1 MKAKDFDSFVFNGK
15 NYSLLSKTF
24 QDAFFTFGL
33 FTLRYY
39 PQEKLLIVSDRL
51 AQEFHIEKFFSNM
64 SLSFPKA
71 LFADSEKQHFVDF
84 IKKLEKGEKKI
95 FDFFELR
102 NERTCRLT
110 LVVCD
115 TSKDGS
121 PLTAIG
127 LLEDVEEEKR
137 SDRLFKALSRDFG
150 SIYYVN
156 VESNRVTPYRI
167 SDEIRSEYGEK
178 INSSPHYDE
187 IVTTYIR
194 NTVLDVEQDEMSKMC
209 SVQNLEKEFKK
220 RDVLIHD
227 YRGMRNGKVIY
238 CRMKVAN
245 ISKGKKFTAFMIAFS
260 DMTKSKTLEVERLAY
275 VDQVTGGNNY
285 NYFKRKILEISKTG
299 YFVSMDIH
307 QFKTINQICGVQ
319 TGDMV
324 LKGIWETLLKF
335 IKKDDIAARVNADHF
350 IIYAP
355 QSTRQEVTD
364 GIGTLSS
371 GLVQLSKRMRC
382 PRLNAYFGIAKWDPS
397 KPIEEVYSYTTIAKH
412 SIKDDKNKNYQF
424 YSEDEGQRVI
434 ENKNME
440 DGFSDAI
447 MNDNFKVYY
456 QPKINPVTGK
466 IVGAEALVRWQ
477 LDNGD
482 IIPPGKFIPVFEKD
496 GLIRILDEYIF
507 GTVCR
512 FVKERLALK
521 KTIMPVSVNLSRA
534 SICYEGVVEQYARIV
549 EETGI
554 DPKYVPIEITESAA
568 ASNTAIQEISYEFN
582 KKGFVLCMDDFGTG
596 YSSIALLNLLP
607 FNNIKLDKTLIDG
620 IGDVN
625 GLKLIK
631 HIIALSKDLG
641 LTITAEGVESK
652 DQKDSLVQLQC
663 DNIQGFFYHRPLPE
677 AEFVKLL

>member
-51 AQEFHIEKFFSNM
+51 AQEFHTEKVFSNM
-64 SLSFPKA
+64 SLSFPQA

-84 IKKLEKGEKKI
+84 IAKLEKGEKRI

-102 NERTCRLT
+102 NEHTCRLT
-110 LVVCD
+110 FVVCD
-115 TSKDGS
+115 TNKEGL

-137 SDRLFKALSRDFG
+137 SDRLFKALSRDYG
-150 SIYYVN
+150 SIYYVD
-156 VESNRVTPYRI
+156 VENNFITPYRI
-167 SDEIRSEYGEK
+167 SEEIQSEYGEK
-178 INSSPHYDE
+178 IHSTPYYDE

-194 NTVLDVEQDEMSKMC
+194 NTVLDVEQAEMQKLC
-209 SVQNLEKEFKK
+209 SVENLEQEFKK

-227 YRGMRNGKVIY
+227 YRGMRNGKIIY
-238 CRMKVAN
+238 CRMKVVN
-245 ISKGKKFTAFMIAFS
+245 FSKGPKFTAFMIAFS
-260 DMTKSKTLEVERLAY
+260 DMTKSKTFEVERLAY

-285 NYFKRKILEISKTG
+285 NYFKRKIREISKPG

-319 TGDMV
+319 TGDVV
-324 LKGIWETLLKF
+324 LRGIWETLLKF
-335 IKKDDIAARVNADHF
+335 LKKDDIAARVNADHF

-355 QSTRQEVTD
+355 QSTKEEVSK
-364 GIGTLSS
+364 GIESLSD
-371 GLVQLSKRMRC
+371 GLVQLSKKMRC
-382 PRLNAYFGIAKWDPS
+382 PRLNSYFGIAKWVPS
-397 KPIEEVYSYTTIAKH
+397 KAIEEVYSYTTVAKH
-412 SIKDDKNKNYQF
+412 NVKFDKNKNYQF
-424 YSEDEGQRVI
+424 YSEEEGQRVI
-434 ENKNME
+434 ETKNME
-440 DGFSDAI
+440 DSFSDAI
-447 MNDNFKVYY
+447 MNDNFKVWY
-456 QPKINPVTGK
+456 QPKINPVNGK

-482 IIPPGKFIPVFEKD
+482 IVPPGKFIPVFEKD

-507 GTVCR
+507 GSVCR
-512 FVKERLALK
+512 FIKDRLVLNK
-521 KTIMPVSVNLSRA
+521 VVTPVSVNLSRA
-534 SICYEGVVEQYARIV
+534 SICYEGVVEQYAKIV
-549 EETGI
+549 EEMGI

-568 ASNTAIQEISYEFN
+568 ASNDAIQEISNDFN

-607 FNNIKLDKTLIDG
+607 FDNIKLDKTLIDG

-652 DQKDSLVQLQC
+652 EQKDSLVQLKC
-663 DNIQGFFYHRPLPE
+663 DNIQGFFYKPPLPE

>member
-51 AQEFHIEKFFSNM
+51 AQEFHTEKVFSNM
-64 SLSFPKA
+64 SLSFPQA

-84 IKKLEKGEKKI
+84 IAKLEKGEKRI

-102 NERTCRLT
+102 SERTCRLT
-110 LVVCD
+110 FVVCD
-115 TSKDGS
+115 TNKEGL

-137 SDRLFKALSRDFG
+137 SDRLFKALSRDYG
-150 SIYYVN
+150 SIYYVD
-156 VESNRVTPYRI
+156 VENNFITPYRI
-167 SDEIRSEYGEK
+167 SEEIQSEYGEK
-178 INSSPHYDE
+178 IHSTPYYDE

-194 NTVLDVEQDEMSKMC
+194 NTVLDVEQAEMQKLC
-209 SVQNLEKEFKK
+209 SVENLEKEFKN
-220 RDVLIHD
+220 RDVVIHD
-227 YRGMRNGKVIY
+227 YRGMRNGKIIY
-238 CRMKVAN
+238 CRMKVVN
-245 ISKGKKFTAFMIAFS
+245 FSKGPKFTAFMIAFS
-260 DMTKSKTLEVERLAY
+260 DMTKSKTFEVERLAY

-285 NYFKRKILEISKTG
+285 NYFKRKIREISKPG

-319 TGDMV
+319 TGDVV
-324 LKGIWETLLKF
+324 LRGIWETLLKF
-335 IKKDDIAARVNADHF
+335 LKKDDVAARVNADHF

-355 QSTRQEVTD
+355 QSTKEEVSK
-364 GIGTLSS
+364 GIESLSD
-371 GLVQLSKRMRC
+371 GLVQLSKKMRC
-382 PRLNAYFGIAKWDPS
+382 PRLNSYFGIAKWEPS
-397 KPIEEVYSYTTIAKH
+397 KAIEEVYSYTTIAKH
-412 SIKDDKNKNYQF
+412 NVKSDKNKNYQF
-424 YSEDEGQRVI
+424 YSEEEGQRVI
-434 ENKNME
+434 ETKNME
-440 DGFSDAI
+440 DSFSDAI
-447 MNDNFKVYY
+447 MNDNFKVWY
-456 QPKINPVTGK
+456 QPKINPVNGK

-482 IIPPGKFIPVFEKD
+482 IVPPGKFIPVFEKD

-507 GTVCR
+507 GSVCR
-512 FVKERLALK
+512 FIKNRLALNK
-521 KTIMPVSVNLSRA
+521 IVTPVSVNLSRA
-534 SICYEGVVEQYARIV
+534 SICYEGVVEQYAKIV
-549 EETGI
+549 EEMGI

-568 ASNTAIQEISYEFN
+568 ASNDAIQEISNDFN

-607 FNNIKLDKTLIDG
+607 FDNIKLDKTLIDG
-620 IGDVN
+620 FGDVN

-652 DQKDSLVQLQC
+652 EQKDSLVQLNC
-663 DNIQGFFYHRPLPE
+663 DNIQGFFYKPPLPE

>member
-24 QDAFFTFGL
+24 QDAFFMFGL

-51 AQEFHIEKFFSNM
+51 AQEFHTEKVFSNM
-64 SLSFPKA
+64 SLSFPQA

-102 NERTCRLT
+102 NEHTCRLT
-110 LVVCD
+110 FVVCD
-115 TSKDGS
+115 CNKEGL

-156 VESNRVTPYRI
+156 VETNEITPYRI
-167 SDEIRSEYGEK
+167 SEEIQSEYGEK
-178 INSSPHYDE
+178 IQSTPYYNE

-194 NTVLDVEQDEMSKMC
+194 NTVLDVEQEEMTKLC
-209 SVQNLEKEFKK
+209 SIEHLEKEFKK
-220 RDVLIHD
+220 REVLIHD
-227 YRGMRNGKVIY
+227 YRGVRNGKVIY

-245 ISKGKKFTAFMIAFS
+245 FSKEEKFTAFMIAFS
-260 DMTKSKTLEVERLAY
+260 DMTKSKTFEVERLAY

-285 NYFKRKILEISKTG
+285 NYFKRKIREIAKPG

-319 TGDMV
+319 TGDVV
-324 LKGIWETLLKF
+324 LKGIWDTLLKF
-335 IKKDDIAARVNADHF
+335 LKKDDVAARVNADHF

-355 QSTRQEVTD
+355 NSTKEEVAE
-364 GIGTLSS
+364 GIASLSD

-382 PRLNAYFGIAKWDPS
+382 PRLNAYFGIAKWEPS
-397 KPIEEVYSYTTIAKH
+397 QEIEEAYSYITIAKH
-412 SIKDDKNKNYQF
+412 SIKADKNKNYQF
-424 YSEDEGQRVI
+424 YSEEEGQRVI
-434 ENKNME
+434 ESKNME
-440 DGFSDAI
+440 DNFSDAI
-447 MNDNFKVYY
+447 MNDNFKVFY
-456 QPKINPVTGK
+456 QPKINPHNGK

-482 IIPPGKFIPVFEKD
+482 IVPPGKFIPVFEKD

-512 FVKERLALK
+512 FIKDRLTANK
-521 KTIMPVSVNLSRA
+521 VVIPVSVNLSRA
-534 SICYEGVVEQYARIV
+534 SICYEGVVEQYAKIV

-554 DPKYVPIEITESAA
+554 DPGYVPIEITESAA
-568 ASNTAIQEISYEFN
+568 ASNNAIQEISNEFSR
-582 KKGFVLCMDDFGTG
+582 KGFVLCMDDFGTG
-596 YSSIALLNLLP
+596 YSSIALLNILP
-607 FNNIKLDKTLIDG
+607 FDNIKLDKTLIDG
-620 IGDVN
+620 IGEVN

-652 DQKDSLVQLQC
+652 EQRDSLVQLQC
-663 DNIQGFFYHRPLPE
+663 DNIQGFFYKPPLPE
-677 AEFVKLL
+677 KEFVKLL

>member
-51 AQEFHIEKFFSNM
+51 AQEFHTEKVFSNM
-64 SLSFPKA
+64 SLSFPQA

-84 IKKLEKGEKKI
+84 IAKLEKGEKRI

-110 LVVCD
+110 FVVCD
-115 TSKDGS
+115 TNKEGL

-137 SDRLFKALSRDFG
+137 SDRLFKALSRDYG
-150 SIYYVN
+150 SIYYVD
-156 VESNRVTPYRI
+156 VENNFITPYRI
-167 SDEIRSEYGEK
+167 SEEIQSEYGEK
-178 INSSPHYDE
+178 IHSTPYYDE

-194 NTVLDVEQDEMSKMC
+194 NTVLDVEQAEMQKLC
-209 SVQNLEKEFKK
+209 SVENLEKEFKD
-220 RDVLIHD
+220 RDVVIHD
-227 YRGMRNGKVIY
+227 YRGMRNGKIIY
-238 CRMKVAN
+238 CRMKVVN
-245 ISKGKKFTAFMIAFS
+245 FSKGPKFTAFMIAFS
-260 DMTKSKTLEVERLAY
+260 DMTKSKTFEVERLAY

-285 NYFKRKILEISKTG
+285 NYFKRKIREISKSG

-319 TGDMV
+319 TGDVV
-324 LKGIWETLLKF
+324 LRGIWETLLKF
-335 IKKDDIAARVNADHF
+335 LKKDDVAARVNADHF

-355 QSTRQEVTD
+355 QSTKEEVSK
-364 GIGTLSS
+364 GIESLSD
-371 GLVQLSKRMRC
+371 GLVQLSKKMRC
-382 PRLNAYFGIAKWDPS
+382 PRLNSYFGIAKWEPS
-397 KPIEEVYSYTTIAKH
+397 KAIEEVYSYTTIAKH
-412 SIKDDKNKNYQF
+412 NVKSDKNKNYQF
-424 YSEDEGQRVI
+424 YSEEEGQRVI
-434 ENKNME
+434 ETKNME
-440 DGFSDAI
+440 DSFSDAI
-447 MNDNFKVYY
+447 MNDNFKVWY
-456 QPKINPVTGK
+456 QPKINPVNGK

-482 IIPPGKFIPVFEKD
+482 IVPPGKFIPVFEKD

-507 GTVCR
+507 GSVCR
-512 FVKERLALK
+512 FIKNRLALNK
-521 KTIMPVSVNLSRA
+521 IVTPVSVNLSRA
-534 SICYEGVVEQYARIV
+534 SICYEGVVEQYAKIV
-549 EETGI
+549 EEMGI

-568 ASNTAIQEISYEFN
+568 ASNDAIQEISNDFN

-607 FNNIKLDKTLIDG
+607 FDNIKLDKTLIDG

-652 DQKDSLVQLQC
+652 EQKDSLVQLNC
-663 DNIQGFFYHRPLPE
+663 DNIQGFFYKPPLPE

>member
-51 AQEFHIEKFFSNM
+51 AQEFHTEKVFSNM
-64 SLSFPKA
+64 SLSFPQA

-84 IKKLEKGEKKI
+84 IAKLEKGEKRI

-110 LVVCD
+110 FVVCD
-115 TSKDGS
+115 TNKEGL

-137 SDRLFKALSRDFG
+137 SDRLFKALSRDYG
-150 SIYYVN
+150 SIYYVD
-156 VESNRVTPYRI
+156 VENNFITPYRI
-167 SDEIRSEYGEK
+167 SEEIQSEYGEK
-178 INSSPHYDE
+178 IHSTPYYDE

-194 NTVLDVEQDEMSKMC
+194 NTVLDVEQAEMQKLC
-209 SVQNLEKEFKK
+209 SVENLEKEFKD
-220 RDVLIHD
+220 RDVVIHD
-227 YRGMRNGKVIY
+227 YRGMRNGKIIY
-238 CRMKVAN
+238 CRMKVVN
-245 ISKGKKFTAFMIAFS
+245 FSKGPKFTAFMIAFS
-260 DMTKSKTLEVERLAY
+260 DMTKSKTFEVERLAY

-285 NYFKRKILEISKTG
+285 NYFKRKIREISKPG
-299 YFVSMDIH
+299 YLVSMDIH

-319 TGDMV
+319 TGDVV
-324 LKGIWETLLKF
+324 LRGIWETLLKF
-335 IKKDDIAARVNADHF
+335 LKKDDVAARVNADHF

-355 QSTRQEVTD
+355 QSTKEEVSK
-364 GIGTLSS
+364 GIESLSD
-371 GLVQLSKRMRC
+371 GLVQLSKKMRC
-382 PRLNAYFGIAKWDPS
+382 PRLNSYFGIAKWEPS
-397 KPIEEVYSYTTIAKH
+397 KAIEEVYSYTTIAKH
-412 SIKDDKNKNYQF
+412 NVKSDKNKNYQF
-424 YSEDEGQRVI
+424 YSEEEGQRVI
-434 ENKNME
+434 ETKNME
-440 DGFSDAI
+440 DSFSDAI
-447 MNDNFKVYY
+447 MNDNFKVWY
-456 QPKINPVTGK
+456 QPKINPVSGK

-482 IIPPGKFIPVFEKD
+482 IVPPGKFIPVFEKD

-507 GTVCR
+507 GSVCR
-512 FVKERLALK
+512 FIKNRLALNK
-521 KTIMPVSVNLSRA
+521 IVTPVSVNLSRA
-534 SICYEGVVEQYARIV
+534 SICYEDVVEQYAKIV
-549 EETGI
+549 EEMGI

-568 ASNTAIQEISYEFN
+568 ASNDAIQKISNDFN

-607 FNNIKLDKTLIDG
+607 FDNIKLDKTLIDG

-652 DQKDSLVQLQC
+652 EQKDSLVQLNC
-663 DNIQGFFYHRPLPE
+663 DNIQGFFYKPPLPE

>member
-51 AQEFHIEKFFSNM
+51 AQEFHTEKVFSNM
-64 SLSFPKA
+64 SLSFPQA

-84 IKKLEKGEKKI
+84 IAKLEKGEKRI

-110 LVVCD
+110 FVVCD
-115 TSKDGS
+115 TNKEGL

-137 SDRLFKALSRDFG
+137 SDRLFKALSRDYG
-150 SIYYVN
+150 SIYYVD
-156 VESNRVTPYRI
+156 VENNFITPYRI
-167 SDEIRSEYGEK
+167 SEEIQSEYGEK
-178 INSSPHYDE
+178 IHSTPYYDE

-194 NTVLDVEQDEMSKMC
+194 NTVLDVEQAEMQKLC
-209 SVQNLEKEFKK
+209 SVENLEKEFKD
-220 RDVLIHD
+220 RDVVIHD
-227 YRGMRNGKVIY
+227 YRGMRNGKIIY
-238 CRMKVAN
+238 CRMKVVN
-245 ISKGKKFTAFMIAFS
+245 FSKGPKFTAFMIAFS
-260 DMTKSKTLEVERLAY
+260 DMTKSKTFEVERLAY

-285 NYFKRKILEISKTG
+285 NYFKRKIRKISKPG

-319 TGDMV
+319 TGDVV
-324 LKGIWETLLKF
+324 LRGIWETLLKF
-335 IKKDDIAARVNADHF
+335 LKKDDVAARVNADHF

-355 QSTRQEVTD
+355 QSTKEEVSK
-364 GIGTLSS
+364 GIESLSD
-371 GLVQLSKRMRC
+371 GLVQLSKKMRC
-382 PRLNAYFGIAKWDPS
+382 PRLNSYFGIAKWEPS
-397 KPIEEVYSYTTIAKH
+397 KAIEEVYSYTTIAKH
-412 SIKDDKNKNYQF
+412 NVKSDKNKNYQF
-424 YSEDEGQRVI
+424 YSEEEGQRVI
-434 ENKNME
+434 ETKNME
-440 DGFSDAI
+440 DSFSDAI
-447 MNDNFKVYY
+447 MNDNFKVWY
-456 QPKINPVTGK
+456 QPKINPVSGK

-482 IIPPGKFIPVFEKD
+482 IVPPGKFIPVFEKD

-507 GTVCR
+507 GSVCR
-512 FVKERLALK
+512 FIKNRLALNK
-521 KTIMPVSVNLSRA
+521 IVTPVSVNLSRA
-534 SICYEGVVEQYARIV
+534 SICYEGVVEQYAKIV
-549 EETGI
+549 EEMGI

-568 ASNTAIQEISYEFN
+568 ASNDAIQEISNDFN

-607 FNNIKLDKTLIDG
+607 FDNIKLDKTLIDG

-652 DQKDSLVQLQC
+652 EQKDSLVQLNC
-663 DNIQGFFYHRPLPE
+663 DNIQGFFYKPPLPE

>member
-51 AQEFHIEKFFSNM
+51 AQEFHTEKVFSNM
-64 SLSFPKA
+64 LLSFPQA

-84 IKKLEKGEKKI
+84 IAKLEKGEKRI

-110 LVVCD
+110 FVVCD
-115 TSKDGS
+115 TNKEGL

-137 SDRLFKALSRDFG
+137 SDRLFKALSRDYG
-150 SIYYVN
+150 SIYYVD
-156 VESNRVTPYRI
+156 VENNFITPYRI
-167 SDEIRSEYGEK
+167 SEEIQSEYGEK
-178 INSSPHYDE
+178 IHSTPYYDE

-194 NTVLDVEQDEMSKMC
+194 NTVLDVEQAEMQKLC
-209 SVQNLEKEFKK
+209 SVENLEKEFKD
-220 RDVLIHD
+220 RDVVIHD
-227 YRGMRNGKVIY
+227 YRGMRNGKIIY
-238 CRMKVAN
+238 CRMKVVN
-245 ISKGKKFTAFMIAFS
+245 FSKGPKFTAFMIAFS
-260 DMTKSKTLEVERLAY
+260 DMTKSKTFEVERLAY

-285 NYFKRKILEISKTG
+285 NYFKRKIREISKPG

-319 TGDMV
+319 TGDVV
-324 LKGIWETLLKF
+324 LRGIWETLLKF
-335 IKKDDIAARVNADHF
+335 LKKDDVAARVNADHF

-355 QSTRQEVTD
+355 QSTKEEVSK
-364 GIGTLSS
+364 GIESLSD
-371 GLVQLSKRMRC
+371 GLVQLSKKMRC
-382 PRLNAYFGIAKWDPS
+382 PRLNSYFGIAKWEPS
-397 KPIEEVYSYTTIAKH
+397 KAIEEVYSYTTIAKH
-412 SIKDDKNKNYQF
+412 NVKSDKNKNYQF
-424 YSEDEGQRVI
+424 YSEEEGQRVI
-434 ENKNME
+434 ETKNME
-440 DGFSDAI
+440 DSFSDAI
-447 MNDNFKVYY
+447 MNDNFKVWY
-456 QPKINPVTGK
+456 QPKINPVNGK

-482 IIPPGKFIPVFEKD
+482 IVPPGKFIPVFEKD

-507 GTVCR
+507 GSVCR
-512 FVKERLALK
+512 FIKNRLALNK
-521 KTIMPVSVNLSRA
+521 IVTPVSVNLSRA
-534 SICYEGVVEQYARIV
+534 SICYEGVVEQYAKIV
-549 EETGI
+549 EEMGI

-568 ASNTAIQEISYEFN
+568 ASNDAIQEISNDFN

-607 FNNIKLDKTLIDG
+607 FDNIKLDKTLIDG

-652 DQKDSLVQLQC
+652 EQKDSLVQLKC
-663 DNIQGFFYHRPLPE
+663 DNIQGFFYKPPLPE

>member
-51 AQEFHIEKFFSNM
+51 AQEFHTEKVFSNM
-64 SLSFPKA
+64 SLSFPQA

-84 IKKLEKGEKKI
+84 IAKLEKGEKRI

-102 NERTCRLT
+102 SERTCRLT
-110 LVVCD
+110 FVVCD
-115 TSKDGS
+115 TNKEGL

-137 SDRLFKALSRDFG
+137 SDRLFKALSRDYG
-150 SIYYVN
+150 SIYYVD
-156 VESNRVTPYRI
+156 VENNFITPYRI
-167 SDEIRSEYGEK
+167 SEEIQSEYGEK
-178 INSSPHYDE
+178 IHSTPYYDE

-194 NTVLDVEQDEMSKMC
+194 NTVLDVEQAEMQKLC
-209 SVQNLEKEFKK
+209 SVENLEKEFKN
-220 RDVLIHD
+220 RDVVIHD
-227 YRGMRNGKVIY
+227 YRGMRNGKIIY
-238 CRMKVAN
+238 CRMKVVN
-245 ISKGKKFTAFMIAFS
+245 FSKGPKFTAFMIAFS
-260 DMTKSKTLEVERLAY
+260 DMTKSKTFEVERLAY

-285 NYFKRKILEISKTG
+285 NYFKRKIREISKPG

-319 TGDMV
+319 TGDVV
-324 LKGIWETLLKF
+324 LRGIWETLLKF
-335 IKKDDIAARVNADHF
+335 LKKDDVAARVNADHF

-355 QSTRQEVTD
+355 QSTKEEVSK
-364 GIGTLSS
+364 GIESLSD
-371 GLVQLSKRMRC
+371 GLVQLSKKMRC
-382 PRLNAYFGIAKWDPS
+382 PRLNSYFGIAKWEPS
-397 KPIEEVYSYTTIAKH
+397 KAIEEVYSYTTIAKH
-412 SIKDDKNKNYQF
+412 NVKSDKNKNYQF
-424 YSEDEGQRVI
+424 YSEEEGQRVI
-434 ENKNME
+434 ETKNME
-440 DGFSDAI
+440 DSFSDAI
-447 MNDNFKVYY
+447 MNDNFKVWY
-456 QPKINPVTGK
+456 QPKINPVNGK

-482 IIPPGKFIPVFEKD
+482 IVPPGKFIPVFEKD

-507 GTVCR
+507 GSVCR
-512 FVKERLALK
+512 FIKNRLALNK
-521 KTIMPVSVNLSRA
+521 IVTPVSVNLSRA
-534 SICYEGVVEQYARIV
+534 SICYEGVVEQYAKIV
-549 EETGI
+549 EEMGI

-568 ASNTAIQEISYEFN
+568 ASNDAIQEISNDFN

-607 FNNIKLDKTLIDG
+607 FDNIKLDKTLIDG

-652 DQKDSLVQLQC
+652 EQKDSLVQLNC
-663 DNIQGFFYHRPLPE
+663 DNIQGFFYKPPLPE

>member
-51 AQEFHIEKFFSNM
+51 AQEFHTEKVFSNM
-64 SLSFPKA
+64 SLSFPQA

-84 IKKLEKGEKKI
+84 IAKLEKGEKRI

-110 LVVCD
+110 FVVCD
-115 TSKDGS
+115 TNKEGL

-137 SDRLFKALSRDFG
+137 SDRLFKALSRDYG
-150 SIYYVN
+150 SIYYVD
-156 VESNRVTPYRI
+156 VENNFITPYRI
-167 SDEIRSEYGEK
+167 SEEIQSEYGEK
-178 INSSPHYDE
+178 IHSTPYYDE

-194 NTVLDVEQDEMSKMC
+194 NTVLDVEQAEMQKLC
-209 SVQNLEKEFKK
+209 SVENLEKEFKD
-220 RDVLIHD
+220 RDVVIHD
-227 YRGMRNGKVIY
+227 YRGMRNGKIIY
-238 CRMKVAN
+238 CRMKVVN
-245 ISKGKKFTAFMIAFS
+245 FSKGPKFTAFMIAFS
-260 DMTKSKTLEVERLAY
+260 DMTKSKTFEVERLAY

-285 NYFKRKILEISKTG
+285 NYFKRKIREISKPG
-299 YFVSMDIH
+299 YLVSMDIH

-319 TGDMV
+319 TGDVV
-324 LKGIWETLLKF
+324 LRGIWETLLKF
-335 IKKDDIAARVNADHF
+335 LKKDDVAARVNADHF

-355 QSTRQEVTD
+355 QSTKEEVSK
-364 GIGTLSS
+364 GIESLSD
-371 GLVQLSKRMRC
+371 GLVQLSKKMRC
-382 PRLNAYFGIAKWDPS
+382 PRLNSYFGIAKWEPS
-397 KPIEEVYSYTTIAKH
+397 KAIEEVYSYTTIAKH
-412 SIKDDKNKNYQF
+412 NVKSDKNKNYQF
-424 YSEDEGQRVI
+424 YSEEEGQRVI
-434 ENKNME
+434 ETKNME
-440 DGFSDAI
+440 DSFSDAI
-447 MNDNFKVYY
+447 MNDNFKVWY
-456 QPKINPVTGK
+456 QPKINPVSGK

-482 IIPPGKFIPVFEKD
+482 IVPPGKFIPVFEKD

-507 GTVCR
+507 GSVCR
-512 FVKERLALK
+512 FIKNRLALNK
-521 KTIMPVSVNLSRA
+521 IVTPVSVNLSRA
-534 SICYEGVVEQYARIV
+534 SICYEGVVEQYAKIV
-549 EETGI
+549 EEMGI

-568 ASNTAIQEISYEFN
+568 ASNDAIQKISNDFN

-607 FNNIKLDKTLIDG
+607 FDNIKLDKTLIDG

-652 DQKDSLVQLQC
+652 EQKDSLVQLNC
-663 DNIQGFFYHRPLPE
+663 DNIQGFFYKPPLPE

>member
-51 AQEFHIEKFFSNM
+51 AQEFHTEKVFSNM
-64 SLSFPKA
+64 SLSFPQA

-84 IKKLEKGEKKI
+84 IAKLEKGEKRI

-110 LVVCD
+110 FVVCD
-115 TSKDGS
+115 TNKEGL

-137 SDRLFKALSRDFG
+137 SDRLFKALSRDYG
-150 SIYYVN
+150 SIYYVD
-156 VESNRVTPYRI
+156 VENNFITPYRI
-167 SDEIRSEYGEK
+167 SEEIQSEYGEK
-178 INSSPHYDE
+178 IHSTPYYDE

-194 NTVLDVEQDEMSKMC
+194 NTVLDVEQAEMQKLC
-209 SVQNLEKEFKK
+209 SVENLEKEFKD
-220 RDVLIHD
+220 RDVVIHD
-227 YRGMRNGKVIY
+227 YRGMRNGKIIY
-238 CRMKVAN
+238 CRMKVVN
-245 ISKGKKFTAFMIAFS
+245 FSKGPKFTAFMIAFS
-260 DMTKSKTLEVERLAY
+260 DMTKSKTFEVERLAY

-285 NYFKRKILEISKTG
+285 NYFKRKIREISKPG

-319 TGDMV
+319 TGDVV
-324 LKGIWETLLKF
+324 LRGIWETLLKF
-335 IKKDDIAARVNADHF
+335 LKKDDVAARVNADHF

-355 QSTRQEVTD
+355 QSTKEEVSK
-364 GIGTLSS
+364 GIESLSD
-371 GLVQLSKRMRC
+371 GLVQLSKKMRC
-382 PRLNAYFGIAKWDPS
+382 PRLNSYFGIAKWEPS
-397 KPIEEVYSYTTIAKH
+397 KAIEEVYSYTTIAKH
-412 SIKDDKNKNYQF
+412 NVKSDKNKNYQF
-424 YSEDEGQRVI
+424 YSEEEGQRVI
-434 ENKNME
+434 ETKNME
-440 DGFSDAI
+440 DSFSDAI
-447 MNDNFKVYY
+447 MNDNFKVWY
-456 QPKINPVTGK
+456 QPKINPVNGK

-482 IIPPGKFIPVFEKD
+482 IVPPGKFIPVFEKD

-507 GTVCR
+507 GSVCR
-512 FVKERLALK
+512 FIKNRLALNK
-521 KTIMPVSVNLSRA
+521 IVTPVSVNLSRA
-534 SICYEGVVEQYARIV
+534 SICYEGVVEQYAKIV
-549 EETGI
+549 EEMGI

-568 ASNTAIQEISYEFN
+568 ASNDAIQEISNDFN

-607 FNNIKLDKTLIDG
+607 FDNIKLDKTLIDG

-652 DQKDSLVQLQC
+652 EQKDSLVQLNC
-663 DNIQGFFYHRPLPE
+663 DNIQGFFYKPPLPE

>member
-1 MKAKDFDSFVFNGK
+1 
-15 NYSLLSKTF
+15 
-24 QDAFFTFGL
+24 
-33 FTLRYY
+33 
-39 PQEKLLIVSDRL
+39 
-51 AQEFHIEKFFSNM
+51 
-64 SLSFPKA
+64 
-71 LFADSEKQHFVDF
+71 
-84 IKKLEKGEKKI
+84 
-95 FDFFELR
+95 
-102 NERTCRLT
+102 
-110 LVVCD
+110 
-115 TSKDGS
+115 
-121 PLTAIG
+121 
-127 LLEDVEEEKR
+127 
-137 SDRLFKALSRDFG
+137 
-150 SIYYVN
+150 
-156 VESNRVTPYRI
+156 
-167 SDEIRSEYGEK
+167 
-178 INSSPHYDE
+178 
-187 IVTTYIR
+187 
-194 NTVLDVEQDEMSKMC
+194 
-209 SVQNLEKEFKK
+209 
-220 RDVLIHD
+220 
-227 YRGMRNGKVIY
+227 
-238 CRMKVAN
+238 
-245 ISKGKKFTAFMIAFS
+245 
-260 DMTKSKTLEVERLAY
+260 
-275 VDQVTGGNNY
+275 
-285 NYFKRKILEISKTG
+285 
-299 YFVSMDIH
+299 
-307 QFKTINQICGVQ
+307 
-319 TGDMV
+319 
-324 LKGIWETLLKF
+324 
-335 IKKDDIAARVNADHF
+335 
-350 IIYAP
+350 
-355 QSTRQEVTD
+355 
-364 GIGTLSS
+364 
-371 GLVQLSKRMRC
+371 MRC

>member
-51 AQEFHIEKFFSNM
+51 AQEFHTEKVFSNM
-64 SLSFPKA
+64 SLSFPQA

-84 IKKLEKGEKKI
+84 IAKLEKGEKRI

-102 NERTCRLT
+102 SERTCRLT
-110 LVVCD
+110 FVVCD
-115 TSKDGS
+115 TSKEGL

-137 SDRLFKALSRDFG
+137 SDRLFKALSRDYG
-150 SIYYVN
+150 SIYYVD
-156 VESNRVTPYRI
+156 VENNFITPYRI
-167 SDEIRSEYGEK
+167 SEEIQSEYGEK
-178 INSSPHYDE
+178 IHSTPYYDE

-194 NTVLDVEQDEMSKMC
+194 NTVLDVEQAEMQKLC
-209 SVQNLEKEFKK
+209 SVENLEKEFKN
-220 RDVLIHD
+220 RDVVIHD
-227 YRGMRNGKVIY
+227 YRGMRNGKIIY
-238 CRMKVAN
+238 CRMKVVN
-245 ISKGKKFTAFMIAFS
+245 FSKGPKFTAFMIAFS
-260 DMTKSKTLEVERLAY
+260 DMTKSKTFEVERLAY

-285 NYFKRKILEISKTG
+285 NYFKRKIREISKPG

-319 TGDMV
+319 TGDVV
-324 LKGIWETLLKF
+324 LRGIWETLLKF
-335 IKKDDIAARVNADHF
+335 LKKDDVAARVNADHF

-355 QSTRQEVTD
+355 QSTKEEVSK
-364 GIGTLSS
+364 GIESLSD
-371 GLVQLSKRMRC
+371 GLVQLSKKMRC
-382 PRLNAYFGIAKWDPS
+382 PRLNSYFGIAKWEPS
-397 KPIEEVYSYTTIAKH
+397 KAIEEVYSYTTIAKH
-412 SIKDDKNKNYQF
+412 NVKSDKNKNYQF
-424 YSEDEGQRVI
+424 YSEEEGQRVI
-434 ENKNME
+434 ETKNME
-440 DGFSDAI
+440 DSFSDAI
-447 MNDNFKVYY
+447 MNDNFKVWY
-456 QPKINPVTGK
+456 QPKINPVNGK

-482 IIPPGKFIPVFEKD
+482 IVPPGKFIPVFEKD

-507 GTVCR
+507 GSVCR
-512 FVKERLALK
+512 FIKNRLALNK
-521 KTIMPVSVNLSRA
+521 IVTPVSVNLSRA
-534 SICYEGVVEQYARIV
+534 SICYEGVVEQYAKIV
-549 EETGI
+549 EEMGI

-568 ASNTAIQEISYEFN
+568 ASNDAIQEISNDFN

-607 FNNIKLDKTLIDG
+607 FDNIKLDKTLIDG

-652 DQKDSLVQLQC
+652 EQKDSLVQLNC
-663 DNIQGFFYHRPLPE
+663 DNIQGFFYKPPLPE